1 MGLKR
6 KADEQLLTSERMRQ
20 GKALDQTTEAIAKI
34 MNRAHPGEVE
44 DIVQEWHEERSEAL
58 ADWSDVD
65 GALWLRELQVERK
78 HAEPLQHPLK
88 FERPVEIE
96 RK

>member
-1 MGLKR
+1 MIDFVIRLEKLHNFAELNTITVQVHEAFAEPYDQSKR
-6 KADEQLLTSERMRQ
+6 HKPQS
-20 GKALDQTTEAIAKI
+20 
-34 MNRAHPGEVE
+34 
-44 DIVQEWHEERSEAL
+44 QEWHEERSEAL

-78 HAEPLQHPLK
+78 HAEPLQYPLK